1 MKPGL
6 SVWFF
11 LLCGGLCL
19 GGASCSPS
27 TTVRRCV
34 RAGDA
39 ELCGNRNAA
48 GIMLEAN
55 GLKSGSTVKLS
66 SVATGSS
73 EVAVGGSGHL
83 VGTVGFISAADIVV
97 TVTATTADGEPLTG
111 DLSFPKP

>member
-1 MKPGL
+1 
-6 SVWFF
+6 
-11 LLCGGLCL
+11 LCV
-19 GGASCSPS
+19 GGASCSTS
-27 TTVRRCV
+27 TVALRCV

-39 ELCGNRNAA
+39 EVCGNQTDG
-48 GIMLEAN
+48 GIMLEAK

-66 SVATGSS
+66 SAATGSS